1 MERTILR
8 TCSWNLAL
16 PGGSGA
22 TSAGAISGNIVIPP
36 WQTMS
41 GAKACGHQ
49 WLIQGFTRR
58 GFIISALTFFSH
70 RYSPTH

>member
-1 MERTILR
+1 MDCILLGGIENGTI
-8 TCSWNLAL
+8 C
-16 PGGSGA
+16 
-22 TSAGAISGNIVIPP
+22 GNIVSPLV
-36 WQTMS
+36 S

-70 RYSPTH
+70 RYSLTH